1 MIGHPPGSVTLPP
14 VTWKCETVGV
24 EANACV
30 PTVTHLSM
38 RQQQPLTAKGPAAA
52 AKPEQEPIAKAV
64 GAARILQST
73 AHLPVAPLR
82 TSRPALP
89 Q

>member
-1 MIGHPPGSVTLPP
+1 MIGHPPGSVTPPP
-14 VTWKCETVGV
+14 VTWKCEMVGV
-24 EANACV
+24 EANVCV

-38 RQQQPLTAKGPAAA
+38 RQPQPLTAKGPAAA

-64 GAARILQST
+64 VAARILQSI

-82 TSRPALP
+82 MSRPALP